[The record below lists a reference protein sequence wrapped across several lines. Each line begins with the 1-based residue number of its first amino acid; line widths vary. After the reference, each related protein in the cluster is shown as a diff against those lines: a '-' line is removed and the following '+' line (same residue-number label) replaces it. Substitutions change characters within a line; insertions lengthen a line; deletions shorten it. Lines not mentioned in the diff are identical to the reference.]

1 MSPWQLNAF
10 RNQLSAAHCRPHIY
24 NRSTQPCIQ
33 SSTSF
38 GWDKGGNI
46 TSAGWQVTLCDPMWH
61 VSSRCGVATLRTAI
75 HLFNSKG
82 SRIRVGLRYMRIFQ
96 TNRIRRTGGGRSRP
110 KSLSVVDKVLV
121 RKVFLRFWPCESSSC
136 PCPYSWRLHSRP
148 CTCQWSLITRSHG
161 SVSVL

>member
-1 MSPWQLNAF
+1 VCCVAVTAKCIPQSTF
-10 RNQLSAAHCRPHIY
+10 GRSLSATHLY

-121 RKVFLRFWPCESSSC
+121 RKGFLRFWPCESSSC
-136 PCPYSWRLHSRP
+136 PCPYS
-148 CTCQWSLITRSHG
+148 
-161 SVSVL
+161 